1 MYEIDQFTP
10 AFIACL
16 SSVKCLQR
24 MNKENAHSTELSVT
38 TILISTWCNT
48 WPWLISS
55 LNLPVDDYLRES
67 ICAPYTLSSC
77 SYPNNSS
84 PTKTHPSHPIMR
96 ILPGSPQKHRSQSG
110 NYHFLLLSFKLSTP
124 SNEPRKKV
132 HESVGYLL
140 VGGRTSLPWLL
151 DQPTTGLRCTK
162 KGWLLW
168 PSSWFLGLG
177 SCLVCFLMA
186 LKP

>member
-1 MYEIDQFTP
+1 MSCELTGCVFWQLLVLNVCKRSLGIQGGTGKTKKMYEIDQFTP

-110 NYHFLLLSFKLSTP
+110 NYHQTNHHFQGKKSMSRLVTCWLVVELPFLDSLTP
-124 SNEPRKKV
+124 
-132 HESVGYLL
+132 
-140 VGGRTSLPWLL
+140 W
-151 DQPTTGLRCTK
+151 PTNDR
-162 KGWLLW
+162 
-168 PSSWFLGLG
+168 S
-177 SCLVCFLMA
+177 
-186 LKP
+186 